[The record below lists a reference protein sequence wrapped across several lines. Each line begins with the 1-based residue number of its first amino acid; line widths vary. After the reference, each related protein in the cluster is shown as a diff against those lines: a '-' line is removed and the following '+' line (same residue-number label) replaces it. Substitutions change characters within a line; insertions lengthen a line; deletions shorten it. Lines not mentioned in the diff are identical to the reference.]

1 VEVDA
6 LALEDEGAD
15 AVLSRGLARAE
26 HVMRVVITWG
36 FATVRSAWRGMMSC
50 VDVLY

>member
-1 VEVDA
+1 VKVDA

-26 HVMRVVITWG
+26 HGM
-36 FATVRSAWRGMMSC
+36 SA
-50 VDVLY
+50 